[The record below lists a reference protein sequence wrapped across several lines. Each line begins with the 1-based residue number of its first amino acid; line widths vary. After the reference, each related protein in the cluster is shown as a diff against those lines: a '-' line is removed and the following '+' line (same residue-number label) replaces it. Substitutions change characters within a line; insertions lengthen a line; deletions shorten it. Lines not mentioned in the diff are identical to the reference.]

1 MPAKRSKPS
10 RISAPA
16 RRVAQDICTLIGQ
29 ERTKHGGDPSWAAAL
44 GYMRSVIA
52 KTYRLSEEYGF
63 VKMSK
68 PPVRKGLDKSLSRS
82 PETEKTK
89 KTTRLPKI
97 RAERDKN
104 PPPECVDLLHQ
115 KPKTRR

>member
-1 MPAKRSKPS
+1 MVPAKRSKPS

-52 KTYRLSEEYGF
+52 KTYHLSEEYGF

-82 PETEKTK
+82 PEIEKTK
-89 KTTRLPKI
+89 KTTRPI
-97 RAERDKN
+97 HAGQDKN